1 MTKKMISLEVSEELK
16 EALRVE
22 AFNRAVSVSALI
34 RQILEESLISSKE
47 SERKWVSASQI
58 NFLL

>member
-1 MTKKMISLEVSEELK
+1 MSKKMISLEISAELK

-34 RQILEESLISSKE
+34 RQILESTLLDAKLTEE
-47 SERKWVSASQI
+47 TSE
-58 NFLL
+58 

>member
-22 AFNRAVSVSALI
+22 AFKRSLSISALI
-34 RQILEESLISSKE
+34 RQILETTLHLNEE
-47 SERKWVSASQI
+47 NDNE
-58 NFLL
+58 